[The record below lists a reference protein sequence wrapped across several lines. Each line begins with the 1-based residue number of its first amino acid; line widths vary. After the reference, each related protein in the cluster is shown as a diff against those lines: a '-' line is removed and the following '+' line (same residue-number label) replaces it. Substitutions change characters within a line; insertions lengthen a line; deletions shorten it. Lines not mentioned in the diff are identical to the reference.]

1 VIPFGITGAILGH
14 FLAGIDL
21 TVYSVLGIVALTGV
35 VVNDSLVLV
44 DCVNTLKS
52 RSVTLFKAVS
62 DGATRRFRAIIL
74 TSLTTF
80 LGLAPLML
88 EKDTQAQFLIPM
100 AVSLAYGIIYATL
113 ITLFLLP
120 ALYLIFDD
128 CAVRFRQ
135 LKSALSNRF
144 KEI

>member
-1 VIPFGITGAILGH
+1 MGH

-44 DCVNTLKS
+44 DCVNHLKE
-52 RSVTLFKAVS
+52 RSETLFNAVS
-62 DGATRRFRAIIL
+62 DAASRRFRAIIL

-80 LGLAPLML
+80 LGLVPLML

-120 ALYLIFDD
+120 TLYLIFDD
-128 CAVRFRQ
+128 CAIRLKQF
-135 LKSALSNRF
+135 KSALFNSF
-144 KEI
+144 KEV